1 MNWYPWLMYL
11 HVGGLLVFVLGH
23 GVSVMVAFRLRTERD
38 PVRIAAL
45 LDASSGSTT
54 LAYIGLL
61 LLLGSGIAAGFSG
74 GLWDHLWIWLSIV
87 LLVLVMGAMYPL
99 GSGHY
104 NRVRHAVGMK
114 GSQDRTDAPAPAPA
128 SAAELDALLAGP
140 QPWLLTIIGGGG
152 LLVILWLML
161 MHPF

>member
-11 HVGGLLVFVLGH
+11 HVGGLIVFVLGH

-38 PVRIAAL
+38 PARIGAL
-45 LDASSGSTT
+45 LDASGSSTT
-54 LAYIGLL
+54 LAYVGLL

-74 GLWDHLWIWLSIV
+74 GLWDRLWIWISLV

-99 GSGHY
+99 GSAHY

-114 GSQDRTDAPAPAPA
+114 GTQDRADAPAPAPA
-128 SAAELDALLAGP
+128 SAAELDALLSGP
-140 QPWLLTIIGGGG
+140 QPWLLTAIGGGG
-152 LLVILWLML
+152 LLIILWLML